1 MLLVSENRVYLVL
14 HGPGGVQS
22 PESRVQTPDKHSY
35 HWSKLIEGKLLSY
48 IVLKDY

>member
-22 PESRVQTPDKHSY
+22 PESSVQTPDKHSY
-35 HWSKLIEGKLLSY
+35 HWSKIEGKLLSY